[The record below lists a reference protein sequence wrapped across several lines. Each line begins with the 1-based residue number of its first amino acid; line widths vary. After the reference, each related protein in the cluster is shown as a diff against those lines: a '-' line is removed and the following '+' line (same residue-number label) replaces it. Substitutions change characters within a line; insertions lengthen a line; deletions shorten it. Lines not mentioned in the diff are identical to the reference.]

1 MTFGLFAIDVWRRP
15 LLLALQ
21 EPSPFGV
28 PSAGES
34 NASFVLMLFQT
45 LLALAFVCGLAY
57 ALFRWVLPRL
67 QGFSGA
73 GGNNSMVRIV
83 DRVGLDARKSLY
95 VIEVAG
101 RWLLVASSE
110 SGVQLISELD
120 ATSAEEAAD
129 AVERIRPNFKGG
141 GAANANTPPREAF
154 ADRFAR
160 LMSKRK

>member
-1 MTFGLFAIDVWRRP
+1 MTFGIFAINVLP
-15 LLLALQ
+15 APFMLALQ

-67 QGFSGA
+67 QGVTGA
-73 GGNNSMVRIV
+73 GAGSMVRIV
-83 DRVGLDARKSLY
+83 DRVGLDTRKSLY

-120 ATSAEEAAD
+120 ATSAEEAAETI
-129 AVERIRPNFKGG
+129 ERMRPNFKG
-141 GAANANTPPREAF
+141 ASTNATTPREAF